1 MGSPGRA
8 GGRRIGALA
17 LALLLAAAAS
27 AVVSS
32 PASAAGISN
41 LDGKPPK
48 VSRVSGSAVV
58 ASPIQ
63 ASPAAVERY
72 WTPERMMNAKPA
84 DQPSPE
90 GALDIPDLG
99 GYDASSSAATGDFTP
114 ANVTAYP
121 QRIQGKVFFR
131 VGSDNFTCSGTVVE
145 SAGRNLV
152 FTAGHC
158 VYDQV
163 SGFVDEIAFVP
174 GYENGPTLYDT
185 YSGLQWFT
193 TPRWASSGSNSYDIG
208 LIALQ
213 QPIEDL
219 GARKIAFDLNPVV
232 NRKKREYTIY
242 GYPSKPSDRFDGET
256 LQGCRAAFAFY
267 DSTPPNI
274 APLPMA
280 AKPCFMQ
287 QGASGGGWITLGN
300 YLASV
305 VSYGYCD
312 NLPRDCGRI
321 YGPVFSNAAK
331 ALYVGAGGS
340 VAPTV
345 KVLAGPPK
353 VVRKRKVKF
362 RFGGTASTLL
372 GYTCQLDRQKKV
384 SCSSKISISRLTA
397 GRHTL
402 RVRAIDQT
410 GRVSRQIVR
419 NFRVVLPRR

>member
-1 MGSPGRA
+1 M
-8 GGRRIGALA
+8 L
-17 LALLLAAAAS
+17 
-27 AVVSS
+27 
-32 PASAAGISN
+32 
-41 LDGKPPK
+41 
-48 VSRVSGSAVV
+48 
-58 ASPIQ
+58 
-63 ASPAAVERY
+63 
-72 WTPERMMNAKPA
+72 NAEPV

-90 GALDIPDLG
+90 GAFDIPDLR
-99 GYDASSSAATGDFTP
+99 YDASGSAATGDFTP
-114 ANVTAYP
+114 TNVSAYP
-121 QRIQGKVFFR
+121 QRIQGKIFFSK
-131 VGSDNFTCSGTVVE
+131 GGDDFSCSGTVVE
-145 SAGRNLV
+145 SADRNLV

-158 VYDQV
+158 VYD
-163 SGFVDEIAFVP
+163 SIAGAFVDEILFVP
-174 GYENGPTLYDT
+174 GYENGSAPYGI
-185 YSGLQWFT
+185 YPGFQWFT

-208 LIALQ
+208 LVALQ
-213 QPIEDL
+213 SPIEDL

-232 NRKKREYTIY
+232 NKRKREYTIY
-242 GYPSKPSDRFDGET
+242 GYPSQPSNLFDGEV
-256 LQGCRAAFAFY
+256 LQGCRAAFGFY

-280 AKPCFMQ
+280 AKPCRMQ

-300 YLASV
+300 YLSSV

-331 ALYVGAGGS
+331 SLYVGAGGS

-345 KVLAGPPK
+345 KVLAAPPK
-353 VVRKRKVKF
+353 VVRKRKVNF

-372 GYTCQLDRQKKV
+372 GFTCKLDRQKTV
-384 SCSSKISISRLTA
+384 NCSSKISISRLTA

-402 RVRAIDQT
+402 KVRATDQT